1 VTFDRSLWLSQRAI
15 RLHAVIIVI
24 VPSFT
29 ALCVWQVNRALD
41 GNNLSWAYVFEWPF
55 FAGYAVYM
63 WWRFVHEVPDPAG
76 PVAASPNDHQAPALV
91 PAPAEAEN
99 PEAAAYNRYLSDL
112 DQRGG
117 PKRWRDH
124 SA

>member
-1 VTFDRSLWLSQRAI
+1 VTFDRSLWLSRRAI
-15 RLHAVIIVI
+15 RLHAVIVVI

-63 WWRFVHEVPDPAG
+63 WWRFVHESPEAADPVTASSEGG
-76 PVAASPNDHQAPALV
+76 PAPALV
-91 PAPAEAEN
+91 RAPAEAEDAD
-99 PEAAAYNRYLSDL
+99 AAAYNRYLADL